1 MNTTK
6 VRWLSAGAL
15 FSAGLAL
22 VPQAR
27 AESSAPD
34 LATGYSHTCART
46 GDASL
51 WCWGSNDSGQ
61 LGDGTTQDHLTP
73 QRVSALGSNVAEV
86 SAGDLFTCARKTD
99 GTLWCWGNN
108 VSGQL
113 GDGTTFDSLTPLQ
126 VTALGNNVAEVSA
139 GDLFACARKTDGT
152 LWCWGSGFLGNGAAT
167 TSGTPAQVTAL
178 GNTVAEVS
186 TGDGVACA
194 RKTDGTLWCW
204 GDNTFGA
211 IGDGTTTTRP
221 TPVQVTALGTTV
233 TSISVGDL
241 FACAS
246 KSNGSLWCWGND
258 EKGSL
263 GDGAS
268 VAQLS
273 PVAVT
278 LATSVAS
285 LSANGRHACARGTD
299 NNLACWGWNVDGEL
313 GDGTVVDRHAPVAS
327 LTTAHFVTE
336 VSAGAN
342 HDTCA
347 RYTDGTVWCWG
358 LGFNGQVS
366 STPIKFLGPPPSVP
380 AVGGKGSA
388 LLAAILLA
396 LGWLVVRRWRR
407 PFVPGLR
414 GSAALLA
421 LASALATGSLAC
433 EPAPQTAASS
443 DPGTSGAQNG
453 DNAGEDVGSVTFALD
468 LGGGAVH
475 ISSLSYQVTGGS
487 FSKGGT
493 LNVGNSTTLSGII
506 SGIPAGQGYTITLSG
521 TDDRNKLLGCQGT
534 SAPFSVAAGTATS
547 VAVHLTCHEKAAVV
561 ATLSVPISA
570 GANVTI
576 AVLLLALGALA
587 VSRGRPRLRS

>member
-1 MNTTK
+1 MK
-6 VRWLSAGAL
+6 IAKIYLLSAGAIL
-15 FSAGLAL
+15 SLGVALAG
-22 VPQAR
+22 QAR

-46 GDASL
+46 GDGSL
-51 WCWGSNDSGQ
+51 WCWGINDSGQ

-73 QRVSALGSNVAEV
+73 QRVSVLGSNVAEV

-113 GDGTTFDSLTPLQ
+113 GDGTTFDSLVPLQ
-126 VTALGNNVAEVSA
+126 VSALGNTVAEVSA
-139 GDLFACARKTDGT
+139 GDLFVCARKTDGT
-152 LWCWGSGFLGNGAAT
+152 LWCWGSGFLGNGAAS

-178 GNTVAEVS
+178 GTSVAEVS

-204 GDNTFGA
+204 GDNTAGA

-221 TPVQVTALGTTV
+221 TPVQVTALGNTV

-268 VAQLS
+268 ATQLS
-273 PVAVT
+273 PVAVP
-278 LATSVAS
+278 LATGVAS
-285 LSANGRHACARGTD
+285 FSANGRHACVRGAD
-299 NNLACWGWNVDGEL
+299 NNLSSWGWNVDGEL
-313 GDGTVVDRHAPVAS
+313 GDGTIVDRHAPVAA
-327 LTTAHFVTE
+327 LAAAHVVTE
-336 VSAGAN
+336 VSASVN

-347 RYTDGTVWCWG
+347 RYADGSVWCWG
-358 LGFNGQVS
+358 LGFNGQIS
-366 STPIKFLGPPPSVP
+366 STPIKVLEPPASVP
-380 AVGGKGSA
+380 AVGRTGSA

-396 LGWLVVRRWRR
+396 LGWLAIRGWRG
-407 PFVPGLR
+407 PIVPRLR
-414 GSAALLA
+414 GSVALLA
-421 LASALATGSLAC
+421 LALALATGSLAC
-433 EPAPQTAASS
+433 DPAPEIAAAS
-443 DPGTSGAQNG
+443 DPAANGAQNG
-453 DNAGEDVGSVTFALD
+453 NNGGEAVGSVTFALD

-475 ISSLSYQVTGGS
+475 ISSLSYQISGGT
-487 FSKGGT
+487 FSKTGT

-506 SGIPAGQGYTITLSG
+506 GGIPAGQGYTITVSG
-521 TDDRNKLLGCQGT
+521 TDDGNKLLGCQGT
-534 SAPFSVAAGTATS
+534 SAPFSVAAGAATS
-547 VAVHLTCHEKAAVV
+547 VAVHLTCHERPAAV
-561 ATLSVPISA
+561 ATPAVPISA
-570 GANVTI
+570 GANITI
-576 AVLLLALGALA
+576 AMLLIALGTLA
-587 VSRGRPRLRS
+587 VLRRHRRSGS